1 MNMLK
6 TNNQTQ
12 LNENLIPV
20 TILETEEVQYWSLP
34 DVLDAINRDRCEG
47 WEDYHSGDWVEGWK
61 EWVRPEGF
69 YHINSNNL
77 TLDYFAIATS

>member
-12 LNENLIPV
+12 LNEKLGIPV

-34 DVLDAINRDRCEG
+34 ER
-47 WEDYHSGDWVEGWK
+47 S
-61 EWVRPEGF
+61 
-69 YHINSNNL
+69 
-77 TLDYFAIATS
+77 